1 MIQKMI
7 LQKSL
12 QAITIFKK
20 IFIVKKKKNAFKIF
34 EEPNVKSR
42 P

>member
-20 IFIVKKKKNAFKIF
+20 IFIEKKKKKMLLKFSKN
-34 EEPNVKSR
+34 PT
-42 P
+42 